1 MVRRDTFELKLGP
14 GAHGAPP
21 LEVRVVLEDE
31 GASCGCMAGGA
42 TQQLYAV
49 QHEDFVEHDTGVVRA
64 SVHTSK
70 RLSTAAS
77 QRVEFETSYGGEV
90 ILPGARAA
98 VIPINQVVL
107 DRKVSITL
115 TALTTAN
122 LPGSS
127 PLVVAAGSAFENNT
141 FVERF
146 GSQVRSKD
154 YVDLRDVL
162 TNGMIA
168 TAAKDK
174 AVWTAECVK
183 DWQSR
188 LTPAEIGRT
197 SLALQDVTFCCPS
210 FVDPDEQWVFQDEG
224 EKGLAWVGTSKDCAG
239 DREEGPPICQR
250 ERPHSPYGRFCVERL
265 ERDAFGHA
273 LCVARGLQMLPP
285 GEEAFDMDALPPM
298 GRSTLALSRY
308 AVGNALEQVAN
319 LGLERGPFVTAVD
332 QDGDHLPNRFDLCV
346 TTPEPFQN
354 ARRGCQAD
362 QSKCRER
369 HGPDENRDCRGDM
382 CPEGGGGG
390 CVVDADCPIN
400 PCVETAECSAVGQC
414 VYSSVLAPS
423 AFCDGGN
430 PWDWSCAV
438 ETGGHPNWTCH
449 QSDTCEPSSVCSSAR
464 CEPGAAACV
473 RTEFEDG
480 TPCSEG
486 AKQPSCQGTV
496 LTRPACHG
504 GQCTNEAGAQ
514 LRTDCSVVPQ
524 CWVGGCEVGA
534 NGPGCVRAPA
544 PPGTAC
550 QACEGPGCDACAA
563 RGACSAEGA
572 CEPTACPAGQQCN
585 PFTGVCQ

>member
-1 MVRRDTFELKLGP
+1 M
-14 GAHGAPP
+14 
-21 LEVRVVLEDE
+21 
-31 GASCGCMAGGA
+31 
-42 TQQLYAV
+42 
-49 QHEDFVEHDTGVVRA
+49 
-64 SVHTSK
+64 
-70 RLSTAAS
+70 
-77 QRVEFETSYGGEV
+77 

-188 LTPAEIGRT
+188 LTPAELGRT

-210 FVDPDEQWVFQDEG
+210 FEDPDEQWVFQDEG

-285 GEEAFDMDALPPM
+285 AL
-298 GRSTLALSRY
+298 R
-308 AVGNALEQVAN
+308 
-319 LGLERGPFVTAVD
+319 
-332 QDGDHLPNRFDLCV
+332 
-346 TTPEPFQN
+346 PE
-354 ARRGCQAD
+354 
-362 QSKCRER
+362 
-369 HGPDENRDCRGDM
+369 
-382 CPEGGGGG
+382 
-390 CVVDADCPIN
+390 
-400 PCVETAECSAVGQC
+400 
-414 VYSSVLAPS
+414 
-423 AFCDGGN
+423 
-430 PWDWSCAV
+430 
-438 ETGGHPNWTCH
+438 
-449 QSDTCEPSSVCSSAR
+449 
-464 CEPGAAACV
+464 
-473 RTEFEDG
+473 
-480 TPCSEG
+480 
-486 AKQPSCQGTV
+486 
-496 LTRPACHG
+496 RPA
-504 GQCTNEAGAQ
+504 
-514 LRTDCSVVPQ
+514 
-524 CWVGGCEVGA
+524 
-534 NGPGCVRAPA
+534 
-544 PPGTAC
+544 
-550 QACEGPGCDACAA
+550 
-563 RGACSAEGA
+563 
-572 CEPTACPAGQQCN
+572 
-585 PFTGVCQ
+585 